1 MILLL
6 GVWFLL
12 GICLHGAVAKSH
24 FLSVV
29 EFGQGLITTKVLY
42 LEQEVSL
49 VRCRKLVDHIYLE
62 KCIDNEEITN
72 GILSGKSKNGNP
84 EVQKFGSLV
93 NRNFGISENWKIGGS
108 EKR

>member
-24 FLSVV
+24 IRTVV
-29 EFGQGLITTKVLY
+29 EFGHGLITTNVLF

-49 VRCRKLVDHIYLE
+49 VHCRKLVEHIYLE
-62 KCIDNEEITN
+62 KCIDNEEITI
-72 GILSGKSKNGNP
+72 GKLCEGVTFGLYAPTAVLSP
-84 EVQKFGSLV
+84 
-93 NRNFGISENWKIGGS
+93 GGGAL
-108 EKR
+108 KDHYGFPI